1 MPAPSRWPGWAKLNN
16 SQLLRILLTLACAW
30 AISQVLAYFELV
42 ITIFV
47 LAAIL
52 AYLLSYPVGWL
63 SRFFSHNFSVY
74 LVTFITVILLSS
86 MTAVLGLTLISQLP
100 QLQESIAAFLNTI
113 FDAIDQLERLLG
125 NFNITVDIQEFEQQI
140 KDQTLNLLGSGVLTL
155 RILLLGLV
163 NLFLIFIVAFFM
175 LLDGKRLWNLFL
187 KPFPEDWKDRITES
201 VRRNFLGFFWGRVV
215 LSFFFAISTFL
226 VFLLLEIP
234 SALTLALIAGVFD
247 LIPGIGAT
255 IGISLIALIV
265 LPQSVWLSIQ
275 VLVIC
280 ISLQQVE
287 ENLLLPRVM
296 QGSLNI
302 SPVVMFFSLF
312 VGGTVAGL
320 LGVFLAIPVT
330 GVLINLLEIDEMKG
344 DPKR

>member
-1 MPAPSRWPGWAKLNN
+1 MPEPSRWPVWAKLNN
-16 SQLLRILLTLACAW
+16 SQLLRILLFLACAW
-30 AISQVLAYFELV
+30 ALSQVLSYFELV

-47 LAAIL
+47 IAAIL

-63 SRFFSHNFSVY
+63 THFFSHNFSVY
-74 LVTFITVILLSS
+74 LVTFVTVISLSS

-100 QLQESIAAFLNTI
+100 QLQESIATFLNTV
-113 FDAIDQLERLLG
+113 FNAIDQLELLLG
-125 NFNITVDIQEFEQQI
+125 NFNIEIDIQEFEQQI

-155 RILLLGLV
+155 RSLLLSLV

-175 LLDGKRLWNLFL
+175 LLDGKRLWSLFL
-187 KPFPEDWKDRITES
+187 KPFSDEWQTRITET

-215 LSFFFAISTFL
+215 LSFFFAVSSFL
-226 VFLLLEIP
+226 VFLVFRIP
-234 SALTLALIAGVFD
+234 SALTLSMIAGLFD

-255 IGISLIALIV
+255 IGISLIALIL
-265 LPQSVWLSIQ
+265 LPKSVWLSIQ

-312 VGGTVAGL
+312 VGGTLAGL

>member
-16 SQLLRILLTLACAW
+16 SQLLRILLILVCAW
-30 AISQVLAYFELV
+30 AVSQVLSYFELV

-47 LAAIL
+47 IAAIM

-63 SRFFSHNFSVY
+63 TRFFSHNFSVY
-74 LVTFITVILLSS
+74 LVTFVTVIFLSS
-86 MTAVLGLTLISQLP
+86 MTAVIGLTLISQLP
-100 QLQESIAAFLNTI
+100 QLQESIATFLNTV
-113 FDAIDQLERLLG
+113 FNAIDQLERLLG

-155 RILLLGLV
+155 RSLLFSLV
-163 NLFLIFIVAFFM
+163 NLLLIFIVAFFM
-175 LLDGKRLWNLFL
+175 LLDGKRLWSLFL
-187 KPFPEDWKDRITES
+187 KPFPEEWQARITET

-226 VFLLLEIP
+226 VFLILGIP
-234 SALTLALIAGVFD
+234 SALTLSLIAGLFD

-255 IGISLIALIV
+255 IGISLIALIL
-265 LPQSVWLSIQ
+265 LPKSVWLSMQ
-275 VLVIC
+275 VLVVC

-312 VGGTVAGL
+312 VGGTLAGL

>member
-1 MPAPSRWPGWAKLNN
+1 M
-16 SQLLRILLTLACAW
+16 
-30 AISQVLAYFELV
+30 
-42 ITIFV
+42 
-47 LAAIL
+47 
-52 AYLLSYPVGWL
+52 AYLLSYPVSWL
-63 SRFFSHNFSVY
+63 TRFFSHNFSVY
-74 LVTFITVILLSS
+74 LVTFVTVTFLSS
-86 MTAVLGLTLISQLP
+86 MTAVIGLTLISQLP
-100 QLQESIAAFLNTI
+100 QLQESIATFLNTV
-113 FDAIDQLERLLG
+113 FNAIDQLERLLG
-125 NFNITVDIQEFEQQI
+125 NFNIAVDIQEFEQQI

-155 RILLLGLV
+155 RSLLFSLV
-163 NLFLIFIVAFFM
+163 NLLLIFIVAFFM
-175 LLDGKRLWNLFL
+175 LLDGKRLWSLFL
-187 KPFPEDWKDRITES
+187 KPFPEEWQALITET

-215 LSFFFAISTFL
+215 LSFFFTISTFL
-226 VFLLLEIP
+226 VFLILGIP
-234 SALTLALIAGVFD
+234 SALTLSLIAGLFD

-255 IGISLIALIV
+255 IGISLIALIL
-265 LPQSVWLSIQ
+265 LPKSVWLSMQ
-275 VLVIC
+275 VLVVC

-312 VGGTVAGL
+312 VGGTLAGL

>member
-1 MPAPSRWPGWAKLNN
+1 MPDSPRWPVWAKLNN
-16 SQLLRILLTLACAW
+16 SQLLRILLIIACAW
-30 AISQVLAYFELV
+30 ALSQVLAYFELV

-47 LAAIL
+47 FAAIL

-63 SRFFSHNFSVY
+63 SRFFSHNLSVY
-74 LVTFITVILLSS
+74 LVTFITLILLSG

-100 QLQESIAAFLNTI
+100 QLRESVATFLNTV
-113 FDAIDQLERLLG
+113 FDAIERLERLLE

-140 KDQTLNLLGSGVLTL
+140 KDQTLGLLGSGVLTL
-155 RILLLGLV
+155 RSLLFGLV

-175 LLDGKRLWNLFL
+175 LLDGKRLWSLFL
-187 KPFPEDWKDRITES
+187 KPFPEDWKARITES
-201 VRRNFLGFFWGRVV
+201 VRRNFLGFFWGRAV
-215 LSFFFAISTFL
+215 LSFFFAISAFL
-226 VFLLLEIP
+226 VFLVLRIP
-234 SALTLALIAGVFD
+234 SALALSVIAGLFD

-280 ISLQQVE
+280 IFLQQVE

-302 SPVVMFFSLF
+302 NPVVMFFSLF

-330 GVLINLLEIDEMKG
+330 GVLINLLEIDELKG